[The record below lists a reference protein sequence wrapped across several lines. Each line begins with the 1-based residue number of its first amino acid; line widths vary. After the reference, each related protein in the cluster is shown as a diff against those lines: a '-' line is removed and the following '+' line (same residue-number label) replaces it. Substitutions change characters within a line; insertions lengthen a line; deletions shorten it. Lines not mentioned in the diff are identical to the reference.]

1 MQSPFAS
8 RLHTNYCASDDEI
21 SELKGLLAEP
31 RLRLAKLDGEI
42 LALRQKLDG
51 LVEQR
56 ESLCAHIQSHQALMS
71 PIRRIPLDV
80 LEQIFLACLPTHRNC
95 VMSAQEAPV
104 LLGRICSSWRT
115 LSLSAPRLWSRLHI
129 VLPPPDHESLSRD
142 RDIFAAKTAQRLEV
156 ASTWLGRTG
165 ICPLSISVEREFH
178 LNHLDLP
185 EDLLELLIPYA
196 SRWQHLSL
204 VLPPSGFE
212 RLSRL
217 SENDVPLLMSLS
229 MSSAPIMD
237 PAYTW
242 TPAGIVF
249 APNLSSF
256 EFAGSGIIPS
266 ALPLRWNTLTEL
278 SLRVSSWN
286 WNSGLTCETALDIL
300 ARCHALRSCKLLI
313 QEISESQVLP
323 TNPIVPCSFLRAF
336 ELQCY
341 KTPLRTAE
349 YLLNHFSH
357 LALEEFSLS
366 AALGDREDPDNIQG
380 ITSALGRCPQL
391 RSIVIQT
398 DIFSKSSFMDFSRC
412 LPSTVQRLKMVAMCG
427 WGEGSLDNNNVLQ
440 AFEASADRPAAC
452 PALREFIVE
461 GYLLISDDALL
472 RFIVSRMPT
481 LRRVH
486 ARLSREKQVDILPN
500 LLPFI
505 AAGLEVSLQYYDPP
519 EPLRPNFSPWEGLRD
534 YR

>member
-1 MQSPFAS
+1 MQSPFVS

-21 SELKGLLAEP
+21 PELKELLVQP

-51 LVEQR
+51 LVDER
-56 ESLCAHIQSHQALMS
+56 ESLETYIQSHKALMS
-71 PIRRIPLDV
+71 PIRRIPLDL
-80 LEQIFLACLPTHRNC
+80 LEQIFIACLPAHRNC

-165 ICPLSISVEREFH
+165 NCPLSISVERDFH
-178 LNHLDLP
+178 MNHLDLP

-242 TPAGIVF
+242 TPAGILF

-286 WNSGLTCETALDIL
+286 LNSGLTCEMALDIL
-300 ARCHALRSCKLLI
+300 ARCHALRSCQLLI

-341 KTPLRTAE
+341 KTPLRTTE

-357 LALEEFSLS
+357 LALEEFSLYGS
-366 AALGDREDPDNIQG
+366 HTWEDCQDVQG
-380 ITSALGRCPQL
+380 ITSALLRLTCL
-391 RSIVIQT
+391 RSIVLQVGLS
-398 DIFSKSSFMDFSRC
+398 SKLALGNFLRG
-412 LPSTVQRLKMVAMCG
+412 LPSTIKCLKLMNATE
-427 WGEGSLDNNNVLQ
+427 WNILDVLNDEALQ
-440 AFEASADRPAAC
+440 IFEASPLVC
-452 PALREFIVE
+452 PALQEFTIADAQGITDE
-461 GYLLISDDALL
+461 ALL
-472 RFIVSRMPT
+472 HFIVSRSPT
-481 LRRVH
+481 LRLVDITF
-486 ARLSREKQVDILPN
+486 SRERQVDIL
-500 LLPFI
+500 LSLHQFI
-505 AAGLEVSLQYYDPP
+505 EAGLEISLSYLPRKPAYPQ
-519 EPLRPNFSPWEGLRD
+519 FSPWQGLPD
-534 YR
+534 APSYW